1 LIIGNKKEK
10 FFRITNKRKVR
21 EKAIFMC
28 AVSAPM
34 NLFTITPE
42 TCSGK
47 VNGANLDF
55 TFTSMHVPVV
65 IGNDSFVLFS
75 KVINGQALLFFNPLP
90 SSLNLVNSQLTQ
102 SCFFSQ

>member
-34 NLFTITPE
+34 NLFTITRNR
-42 TCSGK
+42 K

-75 KVINGQALLFFNPLP
+75 KVINGQTLLFFNPLP